1 MKPKVGLA
9 SLHAAAVTVLF
20 VTLVTVVADLQP
32 PLKDWLKNTFSHH
45 WVGKG
50 WLSAGLFVLLTL
62 WLSFMPTQ
70 VDGMK
75 IRKAAWTAFW
85 SALAGT
91 VVLFGFFLYEAF
103 WKG

>member
-1 MKPKVGLA
+1 MKPRIALA
-9 SLHAAAVTVLF
+9 SLNAAAVTVLF
-20 VTLVTVVADLQP
+20 VTVITVVADLQP

-50 WLSAGLFVLLTL
+50 IIASALFVVLTVV
-62 WLSFMPTQ
+62 LSLFPMP
-70 VDGMK
+70 VDGAK
-75 IRKAAWTAFW
+75 IRKGAWSVFW

-91 VVLFGFFLYEAF
+91 VFLFSFFLYETF